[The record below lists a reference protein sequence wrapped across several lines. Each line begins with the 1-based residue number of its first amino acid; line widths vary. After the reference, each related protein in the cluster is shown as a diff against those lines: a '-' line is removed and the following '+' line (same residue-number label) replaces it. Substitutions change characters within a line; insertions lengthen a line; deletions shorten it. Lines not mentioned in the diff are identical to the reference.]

1 MWTKATELNGNIVWL
16 NLALARSIV
25 RIAYE
30 TPNGYDAKTVVVFDA
45 AEQWTV
51 IERPETLLAFAG
63 AQAERT
69 GVVRSEADTEGARKP
84 APS

>member
-1 MWTKATELNGNIVWL
+1 MWAKATELNGNIVWL

-30 TPNGYDAKTVVVFDA
+30 TANGYDAKTVVLFDA

-51 IERPETLLAFAG
+51 IERPEALLAFAAAQNDAAG
-63 AQAERT
+63 AVQSGADNRGT
-69 GVVRSEADTEGARKP
+69 GKS